1 MALTEQFEK
10 VQEKKVI
17 KWVSQYIQING
28 SISPLHLCDF
38 IAFLVVKKVFTME
51 EIREELRKERIS
63 LHEEHFE
70 KARYMVNNGA
80 HPW

>member
-1 MALTEQFEK
+1 MALTGQFEK
-10 VQEKKVI
+10 MQEKKFL
-17 KWVSQYIQING
+17 KWVSQYIQIDG
-28 SISPLHLCDF
+28 CQSTIGLCDY

-51 EIREELRKERIS
+51 EIRAELLKEGIS

-70 KARYMVNNGA
+70 KARYIVNNGT